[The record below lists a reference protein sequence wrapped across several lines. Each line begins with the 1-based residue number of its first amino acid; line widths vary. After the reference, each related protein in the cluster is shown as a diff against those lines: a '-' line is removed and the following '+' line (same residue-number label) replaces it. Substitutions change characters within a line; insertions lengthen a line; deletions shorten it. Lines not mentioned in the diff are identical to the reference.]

1 MAKNVLLSIV
11 IILFTSPFVFGQ
23 YNPLLSQHTSPFNL
37 YTETDFCVSESFQP
51 KSERKAM
58 LLTATVP
65 AATILIGS
73 LLLGN
78 ETTLG
83 GFLIV
88 EGIIIGPSA
97 GNMYAEHT
105 KTVLKGIGARI
116 AGGGMLVIGSYFT
129 ILDEFAKPAGE
140 NGSDGLA
147 VAGAVLFFSGT
158 GVIIYSFVHD
168 LFKSAENVR
177 KYNQKNQG
185 KDFAISPVYFPK
197 EKAAGISLSVRF

>member
-1 MAKNVLLSIV
+1 MAKNFLLSIV
-11 IILFTSPFVFGQ
+11 VILCASPFVFGQ
-23 YNPLLSQHTSPFNL
+23 YNPLANQQTSDFDF
-37 YTETDFCVSESFQP
+37 YTETDLNISESFQP

-65 AATILIGS
+65 AATILTG
-73 LLLGN
+73 LFLEN

-83 GFLIV
+83 SLLIV
-88 EGIIIGPSA
+88 GGIIIGPAA

-116 AGGGMLVIGSYFT
+116 TGGGMLVIGSYFT
-129 ILDEFAKPAGE
+129 IFDEFTKPKGE

-158 GVIIYSFVHD
+158 GIIIYSFVHD

-177 KYNQKNQG
+177 KFNQKN
-185 KDFAISPVYFPK
+185 KSIDFAVSPTFFPK
-197 EKAAGISLSVRF
+197 EKSAGIQLSVRS